1 MSRINER
8 SAANWRAFDSA
19 SGWIA
24 VLLALLLI
32 FMWMMGRGPNAA
44 GCCGAP
50 AAATSA
56 AASAVATGAATAAAA
71 SGIGWG
77 ADGKITLMG
86 NVKDEAT
93 KKAILDTASARYG
106 AGNVIDQLTLNASA
120 ASKVV
125 LNGTVATED
134 EKKARGDWA
143 ATLYGPGV
151 TIDNQ
156 LQVKAADAAAAG
168 KPPTVKIYFDTGKV
182 DIDAKDRDAIANV
195 LSYLKANASAKAV
208 LSGFHDS
215 RGDKA
220 KNEQLAKDR
229 AKSVRD
235 VLRSAGID
243 ESRIEM
249 RKPQETTGSGDNSEA
264 RRVELSVE

>member
-8 SAANWRAFDSA
+8 SPANWRAFDSA
-19 SGWIA
+19 SGWLAI
-24 VLLALLLI
+24 VLALLLI
-32 FMWMMGRGPNAA
+32 ILWMMGRGPNQA
-44 GCCGAP
+44 GCCGAL

-56 AASAVATGAATAAAA
+56 ATSSAATGAAAIAAAA
-71 SGIGWG
+71 GGLSWG
-77 ADGKITLMG
+77 LDGKITLSG
-86 NVKDEAT
+86 NVKDEAA
-93 KKAILDTASARYG
+93 KKAILDAATARYG
-106 AGNVIDQLTLNASA
+106 AGNVIDQLTVNANA

-125 LNGTVATED
+125 LNGVVATED

-156 LQVKAADAAAAG
+156 LQVKAADASS
-168 KPPTVKIYFDTGKV
+168 KPPAVKIYFETGKV

-195 LSYLKANASAKAV
+195 LGYLKANASAKAV
-208 LSGFHDS
+208 LSGFHDP

-229 AKSVRD
+229 AKTVRD

-243 ESRIEM
+243 ESRIDM
-249 RKPQETTGSGDNSEA
+249 RKPQVTTGSGDNSEA

>member
-8 SAANWRAFDSA
+8 SPANWRAFDSA

-24 VLLALLLI
+24 VLLALLLVVL
-32 FMWMMGRGPNAA
+32 WMMGRGPDASA
-44 GCCGAP
+44 CCGA
-50 AAATSA
+50 AAT
-56 AASAVATGAATAAAA
+56 TAAAA
-71 SGIGWG
+71 SAASATAAGLSWG
-77 ADGKITLMG
+77 ADGKVTLTG
-86 NVKDEAT
+86 NVKDDAT
-93 KKAILDTASARYG
+93 KKAVLDAAAARYG
-106 AGNVIDQLTLNASA
+106 AGNVIDQLTVNANA
-120 ASKVV
+120 ASRVV
-125 LNGTVATED
+125 LNGTVASED

-156 LQVKAADAAAAG
+156 LQVKAADVAATG
-168 KPPTVKIYFDTGKV
+168 KPPAVKIYFETGKV

-195 LSYLKANASAKAV
+195 LGYLKANANAKAV
-208 LSGFHDS
+208 LSGFHDP

-243 ESRIEM
+243 ETRIEM
-249 RKPQETTGSGDNSEA
+249 RKPQETMGSGDNAEA
-264 RRVELSVE
+264 RRVELSIE

>member
-8 SAANWRAFDSA
+8 SPANWRAFDSA
-19 SGWIA
+19 SGWVA

-32 FMWMMGRGPNAA
+32 ILWLLGRGPSAS
-44 GCCGAP
+44 GCCGMP

-56 AASAVATGAATAAAA
+56 ATSAAA
-71 SGIGWG
+71 SGAAGGLTWG
-77 ADGKITLMG
+77 ADGKVTLSG
-86 NVKDEAT
+86 NVKDDAT
-93 KKAILDTASARYG
+93 KKAILDAATARYG
-106 AGNVIDQLTLNASA
+106 AGNVVDQLTVSAGA

-125 LNGTVATED
+125 LNGVVTSED

-151 TIDNQ
+151 SIDNL
-156 LQVKAADAAAAG
+156 LQVKAADAAVAG

-182 DIDAKDRDAIANV
+182 DIDAKDRDAIANM
-195 LSYLKANASAKAV
+195 LGYLKANANAKAV
-208 LSGFHDS
+208 LSGFHDP

-243 ESRIEM
+243 ESRIDM